1 MNTIFIDVYDFKL
14 SDERNLNI
22 IENLK
27 NKFLKI
33 SITRDFINDEFNKN
47 ILIKI
52 DKSFL
57 NRVLEKKSRIY
68 EKILHLFLKKEF
80 SKIEKINI
88 VCSKEI
94 DKNKEYK
101 DYIINLFSTT
111 LINLD
116 ICDISI
122 QNNILK
128 HDTIYIDNML
138 EKSNIANSKANVL
151 IVINNINDIKEE
163 KIIEYIKKYKYVDIL
178 RLDGISKT
186 SYKNLLKKIDMI
198 NDEYGTTIEIIQR
211 RNVCEYDVYAIYSN
225 INLEDFKN
233 HYILSSNARILNTK
247 NEEEDTLSLSYR
259 IYNKNKYDLEALF
272 NRINYDMNRFSKI
285 KLGNLYKLEK

>member
-101 DYIINLFSTT
+101 DYIINLFSTA

>member
-57 NRVLEKKSRIY
+57 NKVLEKKSRIY

-101 DYIINLFSTT
+101 DYIINLFSTA

-259 IYNKNKYDLEALF
+259 VYNKNKYDLEALF